1 MQQYLKNT
9 TSFIIKKIFLILLL
23 SISVESIAQLVTSKT
38 VTIPINLGESDAFNM
53 ISYEENGM
61 VLMNAKTNNYGRDLV
76 MYFTGFD
83 KNLNQK
89 WSSYL
94 ELGGLYELV
103 NYFPTKE
110 GYLYCLY
117 KEENNSKII
126 ISTLNV
132 STGDYVIAETQLLTP
147 MVIETFGVIKN
158 KIVLSGMVNDRPVI
172 ELLNLFSLTG
182 KVLPE
187 IHANNFKIS
196 NIELNQEEG
205 LIYILV
211 KNTRTCELTFKTYD
225 YEGKAI
231 SSKDIGDNSHIPL
244 SGKLVKL
251 PNGEYMIAGNFADN
265 CSDYSVGIYTYK
277 LFEDQEPTFYD
288 FLSLKNYLNYLSDKK
303 KERFENRITKKKN
316 KGKDFKIHQ
325 RIIINEPV
333 ASDDGMTLLAEV
345 FIPEYKN
352 NIPLGLPMGRNY
364 RWQTNTYY
372 TFNNF
377 RYTHVLVL
385 HFNRKGDLIWDNS
398 IDLNDFQS
406 LTLDTKVQLTP
417 AGNGYAIAYPD
428 MGKINTVSV
437 GPNVK
442 SQEKNVLDLKAE
454 DRNILN
460 TSHTELI
467 SWYDHTFLAY
477 GIQSLKSANGLAPKD
492 VFFISKLTY
501 Q

>member
-1 MQQYLKNT
+1 MQHFFQNKTVNIFKNL
-9 TSFIIKKIFLILLL
+9 FLILSLCVHF
-23 SISVESIAQLVTSKT
+23 SAYSQLTTSKT
-38 VTIPINLGESDAFNM
+38 VTIPINLAESDAFNM

-76 MYFTGFD
+76 MFFTGFD
-83 KNLNQK
+83 QNLNQK
-89 WSSYL
+89 WTSYL
-94 ELGGLYELV
+94 ELGGIYELV
-103 NYFPTKE
+103 NYFPTKD

-117 KEENNSKII
+117 KEESSSKII
-126 ISTLNV
+126 ISTLNIA
-132 STGDYVIAETQLLTP
+132 TGDYVVTETQILTP
-147 MVIETFGVIKN
+147 MKIETFGVLKN

-187 IHANNFKIS
+187 IHANNLKIS

-231 SSKDIGDNSHIPL
+231 SSKDLGDRNHIPL

-251 PNGEYMIAGNFADN
+251 LNGEYMIAGNFADN

-277 LFEDQEPTFYD
+277 LFDDQEPTFYD

-303 KERFENRITKKKN
+303 KERFERRITKKTN

-325 RIIINEPV
+325 RIIINDPV

-385 HFNRKGDLIWDNS
+385 HFNRTGDLIWDNS
-398 IDLNDFQS
+398 VDLNDFQS

-417 AGNGYAIAYPD
+417 VGSGYAIAYPD
-428 MGKINTVSV
+428 MGKIKTASV
-437 GPNVK
+437 GPNIK
-442 SQEKNVLDLKAE
+442 SVEQSVLDLKSE

-467 SWYDHTFLAY
+467 SWYSHTFLAY
-477 GIQSLKSANGLAPKD
+477 GIQTMKSYNGSAPKD